1 VEFCK
6 RLSQKTGK
14 TYRLPTEA
22 EWEYAARARTTT
34 PFAFGPSI
42 SPDVANYRWDFPYGD
57 VPRKEPLQRTIPVG
71 GLRVANVFGLY
82 DMHGNVWEWCEDDWH
97 DSYANAPSDGRAW
110 IDISARGSYRVFRGG
125 GWDNLAALCRSANR
139 IRIAPGY
146 RHVDLGFRL
155 LRTYR

>member
-1 VEFCK
+1 
-6 RLSQKTGK
+6 LSQKTGK

-34 PFAFGPSI
+34 PFAFGPTI
-42 SPDVANYRWDFPYGD
+42 SPDVANYWWEFPYGNAL
-57 VPRKEPLQRTIPVG
+57 RKEPLQRTIPVG
-71 GLRVANVFGLY
+71 GLRVANAFGLY